1 MTGGKFH
8 ALFNARSIAFL
19 GASQDPRK
27 WGFTML
33 NNVINGG
40 FKGRIYP
47 VNPNE
52 DEILGLKV
60 YKSIADIPEIPDLA
74 VIAVPPM
81 NVLQVVKEC
90 VKRGV
95 RAGIVIT
102 AGFAEL
108 GESGTRLE
116 QELIEVAR
124 NGGMVLVGPNCNG
137 IMNPWEKLYI
147 QFPPFFVPPGP
158 IAVIAQS
165 GNVVDSLARQIMLRG
180 FGCSI
185 CISSGNEADLHSE
198 DYLEY
203 LAEDPHTKVIL
214 SYIEGF
220 KDGKRFFR
228 VAREVSQKKPIVMVK
243 AGRTSAGAKA
253 ALSHT
258 ASIAGADAV
267 FEAVCKQSGMV
278 RAKSLDDLLNVGI
291 AFLRQP
297 LPKGMRVG
305 IVTAGGGAGVLAA
318 DACAELGLEVVSLP
332 KETIKELDSF
342 MPAWWNRNNPV
353 DLVAGGSTDTSF
365 KAVETVLRCPS
376 VDGVIMMSI
385 MPALRLERLSV
396 SADEADRQRW
406 ANNLVRAVVSVI
418 ERFTNLADRYQ
429 KPVIVA
435 SEQMFADAIQETKI
449 IYALGRQ
456 NLMCYHMPHQAAVVL
471 SGLASYREYL
481 ERYGKHE

>member
-1 MTGGKFH
+1 MTGEKFH
-8 ALFNARSIAFL
+8 ALFNARSIALL
-19 GASQDPRK
+19 GASKDLRK

-33 NNVINGG
+33 NNLINGG

-47 VNPNE
+47 VNPKE

-60 YKSIADIPEIPDLA
+60 YKSIADIPEIPELA
-74 VIAVPPM
+74 VIVVPPT
-81 NVLQVVKEC
+81 NVVQVVKEC
-90 VKRGV
+90 VKGGV

-108 GESGTRLE
+108 GERGARLE
-116 QELIEVAR
+116 QELTEVAR
-124 NGGMVLVGPNCNG
+124 SGGMVLVGPNCNG

-147 QFPPFFVPPGP
+147 QFPPFFVPPGT

-165 GNVVDSLARQIMLRG
+165 GNVVDVLARQIMLQG
-180 FGCSI
+180 LGCSI

-214 SYIEGF
+214 SYTEGF

-228 VAREVSQKKPIVMVK
+228 VAREVSRKKPIVMVK

-253 ALSHT
+253 AMSHT
-258 ASIAGADAV
+258 ASIAGSDAV
-267 FEAVCKQSGMV
+267 FDAVCKQSGIV
-278 RAKSLDDLLNVGI
+278 RAKNLDDLLNIGI

-297 LPKGMRVG
+297 LPRGIRVG
-305 IVTAGGGAGVLAA
+305 IVTGGGGAGVLTA

-332 KETIKELDSF
+332 EETIKELDSF

-353 DLVAGGSTDTSF
+353 DLVAGSSPDTSF

-406 ANNLVRAVVSVI
+406 ANNLVPAVVSVL
-418 ERFTNLADRYQ
+418 ERFNNLADRYQ
-429 KPVIVA
+429 KPVVVA
-435 SEQMFADAIQETKI
+435 SEQMFADAIQETKVN
-449 IYALGRQ
+449 YTLGQQ
-456 NLMCYHMPHQAAVVL
+456 NLVCYHMPHQAAVVL
-471 SGLASYREYL
+471 SGLANYREYL
-481 ERYGKHE
+481 ERYERHE

>member
-1 MTGGKFH
+1 MIMFRK
-8 ALFNARSIAFL
+8 LFDAHSIALL

-33 NNVINGG
+33 NNLINGG
-40 FKGRIYP
+40 FKGRLYP
-47 VNPNE
+47 VNPKE

-60 YKSIADIPEIPDLA
+60 YKSIADIPEIPELA
-74 VIAVPPM
+74 VIVVPPM

-108 GESGTRLE
+108 GESGARLE
-116 QELIEVAR
+116 QELTEVAR
-124 NGGMVLVGPNCNG
+124 TGGMALVGPNCNG
-137 IMNPWEKLYI
+137 IMNPWEKLYV

-165 GNVVDSLARQIMLRG
+165 GNVVDVLARQIMLRG

-185 CISSGNEADLHSE
+185 CVSSGNEADLHSE

-214 SYIEGF
+214 SYTEGF
-220 KDGKRFFR
+220 KDGKRFFQ

-253 ALSHT
+253 AMSHT
-258 ASIAGADAV
+258 ASIAGSDAI
-267 FEAVCKQSGMV
+267 FDAVCKQSGIV
-278 RAKSLDDLLNVGI
+278 RAKSLDDLLNIGI

-297 LPKGMRVG
+297 LPRGIRVG
-305 IVTAGGGAGVLAA
+305 IVTGGGGAGVLTA

-332 KETIKELDSF
+332 EETIKELDSF
-342 MPAWWNRNNPV
+342 MPAWWSRDNPV
-353 DLVAGGSTDTSF
+353 DLVAGSSPDTSF

-396 SADEADRQRW
+396 SADEAARQRW
-406 ANNLVRAVVSVI
+406 ANNLAPAVVSVL
-418 ERFTNLADRYQ
+418 ERFNNLADRYQ
-429 KPVIVA
+429 KPVVVA
-435 SEQMFADAIQETKI
+435 SEQMFADAVQETKI
-449 IYALGRQ
+449 IYALGQQ

-471 SGLASYREYL
+471 SGLANYREYL
-481 ERYGKHE
+481 ERYERHK

>member
-1 MTGGKFH
+1 MIMFRK
-8 ALFNARSIAFL
+8 LFNARSIALL
-19 GASQDPRK
+19 GASKDPRK
-27 WGFTML
+27 WGFAML
-33 NNVINGG
+33 NNLINGG

-47 VNPNE
+47 VNPKE
-52 DEILGLKV
+52 DEILGFKV

-74 VIAVPPM
+74 VIVVPPT

-95 RAGIVIT
+95 MAGIVIT

-108 GESGTRLE
+108 GERGARLE
-116 QELIEVAR
+116 QELTEVAR
-124 NGGMVLVGPNCNG
+124 SGGMVLVGPNCNG

-158 IAVIAQS
+158 VAIIAQS
-165 GNVVDSLARQIMLRG
+165 GNVVDVLARQIMLRG
-180 FGCSI
+180 LGCSI

-214 SYIEGF
+214 SYTEGF

-228 VAREVSQKKPIVMVK
+228 VAREVSRKKPIVMVK

-253 ALSHT
+253 AMSHT
-258 ASIAGADAV
+258 ASIAGSDAI
-267 FEAVCKQSGMV
+267 FDAVCKQSGIV
-278 RAKSLDDLLNVGI
+278 RAKNLDDLLNIGI

-297 LPKGMRVG
+297 LPRGIRVG
-305 IVTAGGGAGVLAA
+305 IVTGGGGAGVLTA

-332 KETIKELDSF
+332 EETIKELDSF
-342 MPAWWNRNNPV
+342 MPAWWSRDNPV
-353 DLVAGGSTDTSF
+353 DLVAGSSPDTSF

-396 SADEADRQRW
+396 SADEAARQRW
-406 ANNLVRAVVSVI
+406 ANNLVPAVVSVL
-418 ERFTNLADRYQ
+418 ERFNNLADRYQ
-429 KPVIVA
+429 KPVVVA

-449 IYALGRQ
+449 IYALGQQ

-471 SGLASYREYL
+471 SGLANYREYL
-481 ERYGKHE
+481 ERYERHE

>member
-1 MTGGKFH
+1 
-8 ALFNARSIAFL
+8 
-19 GASQDPRK
+19 
-27 WGFTML
+27 ML

-60 YKSIADIPEIPDLA
+60 YKSIADIPEIPDLV

-124 NGGMVLVGPNCNG
+124 TGEMALVGPNCNG

-165 GNVVDSLARQIMLRG
+165 GNVVDVLARQIMLRG

-185 CISSGNEADLHSE
+185 CVSSGNEADLHSE

-220 KDGKRFFR
+220 KDGKRFSR
-228 VAREVSQKKPIVMVK
+228 VAREVS
-243 AGRTSAGAKA
+243 
-253 ALSHT
+253 
-258 ASIAGADAV
+258 
-267 FEAVCKQSGMV
+267 
-278 RAKSLDDLLNVGI
+278 
-291 AFLRQP
+291 
-297 LPKGMRVG
+297 
-305 IVTAGGGAGVLAA
+305 
-318 DACAELGLEVVSLP
+318 
-332 KETIKELDSF
+332 
-342 MPAWWNRNNPV
+342 
-353 DLVAGGSTDTSF
+353 
-365 KAVETVLRCPS
+365 
-376 VDGVIMMSI
+376 
-385 MPALRLERLSV
+385 
-396 SADEADRQRW
+396 
-406 ANNLVRAVVSVI
+406 
-418 ERFTNLADRYQ
+418 
-429 KPVIVA
+429 
-435 SEQMFADAIQETKI
+435 
-449 IYALGRQ
+449 
-456 NLMCYHMPHQAAVVL
+456 
-471 SGLASYREYL
+471 
-481 ERYGKHE
+481 